1 MKYYSLNTCLVFQLI
16 LNIFFY
22 LFAETTQKPHRHPEV
37 LAATTVDSRADATQ
51 ADVHSTLEIEF
62 TQEPHAMDQALTEQD
77 LNSRVETTP
86 EGS

>member
-1 MKYYSLNTCLVFQLI
+1 MLSFSINSEY
-16 LNIFFY
+16 FFY

-37 LAATTVDSRADATQ
+37 LAETTVDSRADATQ

-62 TQEPHAMDQALTEQD
+62 TQEPHTMDQALAEQD